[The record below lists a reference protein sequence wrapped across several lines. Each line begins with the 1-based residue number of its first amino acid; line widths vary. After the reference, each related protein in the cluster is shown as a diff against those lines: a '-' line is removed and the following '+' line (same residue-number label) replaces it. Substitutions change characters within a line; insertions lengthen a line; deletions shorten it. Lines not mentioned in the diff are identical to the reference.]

1 MMNIKTHIMTDRVN
15 SMEHAN
21 STNPC
26 EGYCQTDEKY
36 CGACFRTE
44 EERAKWYTE
53 SNDWRE
59 MVLVEIET
67 RKGSLFDGR

>member
-1 MMNIKTHIMTDRVN
+1 MTDRVN

>member
-1 MMNIKTHIMTDRVN
+1 MIDKVN

-21 STNPC
+21 ATNPC

-44 EERAKWYTE
+44 EERSKWYAE
-53 SNDWRE
+53 SNEWRE
-59 MVLVEIET
+59 LVLVEIKT
-67 RKGSLFDGR
+67 RKGSLFDEH